1 MANLVIEI
9 TVPVASHDVIGV
21 SMTIAQFEE
30 ELNGLLEALPE
41 GSAHTSKLV
50 EKRADAGKPR
60 GRKPKAA
67 APNGAEGQYCT
78 SRTQRHEDAL

>member
-1 MANLVIEI
+1 MISLVIEI
-9 TVPVASHDVIGV
+9 IVPMASDNVIEQAGL
-21 SMTIAQFEE
+21 IANFRE

-41 GSAHTSKLV
+41 GSTHTSRLV

-67 APNGAEGQYCT
+67 APNGAEGHQ
-78 SRTQRHEDAL
+78 QPGA